1 MAELSVAEL
10 ERCWQERC
18 RSGKFSPAI
27 LGVGTIRVMGRSGD
41 TPVQFP
47 RIASL
52 DALGS
57 LEPDEVYAVRAAQQ
71 IINQARAQS
80 RSVFAVD
87 APTGED
93 ALEPVPVR
101 EFDPSVASM
110 VIVAR
115 VVGG

>member
-1 MAELSVAEL
+1 MAELSVVEL
-10 ERCWQERC
+10 ERRWQERC

-27 LGVGTIRVMGRSGD
+27 LGIGTIRVMGRSGD

-52 DALGS
+52 DALDS
-57 LEPDEVYAVRAAQQ
+57 LESDEVYAVRVAQQ
-71 IINQARAQS
+71 IINQAREQS

-87 APTGED
+87 APTGD
-93 ALEPVPVR
+93 TAPTSVPVR
-101 EFDPSVASM
+101 EFDPSVESM

-115 VVGG
+115 VAGG

>member
-1 MAELSVAEL
+1 MAELSTVEL
-10 ERCWQERC
+10 ERRWQERC

-52 DALGS
+52 DALS
-57 LEPDEVYAVRAAQQ
+57 TLEPEEAYAVRTAQE

-93 ALEPVPVR
+93 APAPVPVL
-101 EFDPSVASM
+101 EFDPSVESM

-115 VVGG
+115 IVGG

>member
-1 MAELSVAEL
+1 MAELSVVEL
-10 ERCWQERC
+10 ERRWQERC
-18 RSGKFSPAI
+18 CSGTFSPAI

-52 DALGS
+52 NALDG
-57 LEPDEVYAVRAAQQ
+57 LEPDEVYAVRAAQE
-71 IINQARAQS
+71 IINQAQEQS

-87 APTGED
+87 APTGG
-93 ALEPVPVR
+93 AAPTPVPVR

-115 VVGG
+115 VAGG